1 MDRRMALVVSLSVL
15 IGGSAFSIH
24 PASAQGSLRQQLV
37 GVWTL
42 VHNYNILPDE
52 KRLEPSG
59 PQGTGKG
66 IFIADASGRFSW
78 TLIRA
83 DLPKFASN
91 NRQSG
96 TDAENK
102 AVAQGALAYFG
113 TYEIDEDSKALT
125 MHIEYSSY
133 PNFNGATQRRN
144 IKLENDELTIINSA
158 GASGGTAY
166 VIWKRVK

>member
-1 MDRRMALVVSLSVL
+1 MDRRTALALVLSAV
-15 IGGSAFSIH
+15 IGGSAFCLD

-42 VHNYNILPDE
+42 VHNYNVLPDG
-52 KRLEPSG
+52 KRIEPSG

-66 IFIADASGRFSW
+66 IFIVDASGHFSW
-78 TLIRA
+78 TLIRG

-91 NRQSG
+91 NRQAG

-102 AVAQGALAYFG
+102 AVAQGAIAYFG
-113 TYEIDEDSKALT
+113 TYEVDENSKTLT

-144 IKLENDELTIINSA
+144 IKLENDELTVMNPA

-166 VIWKRVK
+166 VVWKRAK